1 MKFAILL
8 AFLSLSSI
16 FNTVYATEEDASVS
30 ENVAAFCDEQA
41 QLAGIEDADEK
52 NIYVKECMESYGVL
66 PGDSQQQD

>member
-16 FNTVYATEEDASVS
+16 FNTVYATEEDAMISDDI
-30 ENVAAFCDEQA
+30 AAFCDEQA

-52 NIYVKECMESYGVL
+52 MQYVQECLASYGV
-66 PGDSQQQD
+66 PSGDSQ